1 MDRSAGLSTL
11 ELLLAAALLALL
23 TLPCLQWAS
32 ASLALQQVESASR
45 RVIQGLE
52 QGRAAAERS
61 GQPCGLRLQ
70 QDGWGPPLGGGLPA
84 CPGVELPLLEAGRET
99 AIQLRHNL
107 PEVVRFTSNGLV
119 LDGGTVLVGAEGTQ
133 LVRCVVMALPLG
145 VVRIGRWQE
154 QECRPDPAL

>member
-11 ELLLAAALLALL
+11 ELLLAAALLGLL

-45 RVIQGLE
+45 RVLQGLE

-70 QDGWGPPLGGGLPA
+70 PDGWGPPVGGGLPA
-84 CPGVELPLLEAGRET
+84 CSGVELPLHEAGREA

-119 LDGGTVLVGAEGTQ
+119 LDGGTVLVRVEEAE
-133 LVRCVVMALPLG
+133 LVRCLVLSLPLG
-145 VVRIGRWQE
+145 VVRLGRWEAGACQ
-154 QECRPDPAL
+154 PDASL